1 MNNKRQTRK
10 ESLGRPTLVKNI
22 SASGEGNSL
31 VATSEGEHLVY
42 DQEGMPHLEVL
53 LEDETI
59 WLTQKQ
65 MAELFGVRE
74 NTITY
79 HIKEIIASGELDGVP
94 TTRKFRVVR
103 LEGERSVSRQIDY
116 YNLEMVISVG
126 YRVNSRKGVLFR
138 RWATGVLM
146 EYLKHGSV
154 RDRRLDKLE
163 GRMSAAERSIET
175 IVYTL
180 MPPLKENRRRIG
192 FHP

>member
-1 MNNKRQTRK
+1 MENKKKVRK
-10 ESLGRPTLVKNI
+10 EVARPV
-22 SASGEGNSL
+22 GGNSL
-31 VATSEGEHLVY
+31 TASPEGEHLVY
-42 DQEGMPHLEVL
+42 DQDGMPHLEVL
-53 LEDETI
+53 LEGETI

-65 MAELFGVRE
+65 MAELFDVRE

-79 HIKEIIASGELDGVP
+79 HIKEICASGELDGVP

-103 LEGERSVSRQIDY
+103 LEGGRSVSRQIDY

-126 YRVNSRKGVLFR
+126 YRVNSRRGVLFR
-138 RWATGVLM
+138 RWATRVLM

-163 GRMSAAERSIET
+163 SRMSAAERSIET

-192 FHP
+192 FNA